1 MSRTSRACL
10 AALLLPFTAV
20 TWAADAA
27 PAERARLLVAAGEPR
42 VIEWRRHL
50 HANPELSYEE
60 YRTAAYIAAALG
72 AMPGIEVTT
81 GLAKTGVKGVLRG
94 ARPGNVVALR
104 ADMDALPVE
113 EKSGLPFASKAKTTW
128 RGKESFVAHA
138 CGHDTHV
145 AMLLGA
151 AEVLSRIRDDLSGT
165 VVFLFQPA
173 EEWGEADGIPSGA
186 TRMVRDGALTNP
198 QVDVVLGQHIGAEAP
213 SGTLRYRKGSIM
225 ASGDDFHI
233 VVRGKGSHGAMPWS
247 GRDPILVAAEI
258 ALSLQTI
265 VSREANLV
273 DEGPLVVTI
282 GVIQG
287 GNREN
292 IIPEEATLSGTI
304 RTLSEKTRRLAHESL
319 KRKAEKIAEASG
331 LTAEVQLTI
340 GYPVLTNH
348 PALVDRVVPALE
360 RAAGAGKAFEVPP
373 IMAAEDFGAYGA
385 GIPTMYWFLAA
396 SPLGDRPGP
405 PNHSPFFAIDEK
417 ALTIGTRALVEA
429 SLEVLSGPALP
440 RKRVP

>member
-1 MSRTSRACL
+1 MGKFHAAFAL
-10 AALLLPFTAV
+10 ATLLP
-20 TWAADAA
+20 AAAA
-27 PAERARLLVAAGEPR
+27 GQAPPLAERAMALVTKNESQVVA
-42 VIEWRRHL
+42 WRRTIHQ
-50 HANPELSYEE
+50 NPELSFQEF
-60 YRTAAYIAAALG
+60 RTAQTIAAALS
-72 AMPGIEVTT
+72 AMPGIQVKT
-81 GLAKTGVKGVLRG
+81 GIAKTGVKGVLVG
-94 ARPGNVVALR
+94 GRPGPVIALR

-113 EKSGLPFASKAKTTW
+113 EKTGLAFASTAKAMW

-138 CGHDTHV
+138 CGHDAHV

-151 AEVLSRIRDDLSGT
+151 ADALSKLREELPGT

-173 EEWGEADGIPSGA
+173 EEWGDADGTPSGA
-186 TRMVRDGALTNP
+186 TLMVREGVLLDPKVEL
-198 QVDVVLGQHIGAEAP
+198 VLGQHVGGEAP
-213 SGTLRYRKGSIM
+213 SGTIRLRKGSIM

-233 VVRGKGSHGAMPWS
+233 VVKGKGSHGAMPWA

-273 DEGPLVVTI
+273 DEGPIVVTI

-292 IIPEEATLSGTI
+292 IIPETAELRGTI
-304 RTLSEKTRRLAHESL
+304 RTLSEKSRKLAHESL

-331 LTAEVQLTI
+331 LTAEVKLNI

-348 PALVDRVVPALE
+348 PGLVERVWPALE
-360 RAAGAGKAFEVPP
+360 RAAGAGRVVEAPP
-373 IMAAEDFGAYGA
+373 IMASEDFGAFGA

-396 SPLGDRPGP
+396 SPLGDKPGP
-405 PNHSPFFAIDEK
+405 PNHSPFFTIDESVL
-417 ALTIGTRALVEA
+417 AVGTRALVHA
-429 SLEVLSGPALP
+429 SLEVLFRPATA
-440 RKRVP
+440 R